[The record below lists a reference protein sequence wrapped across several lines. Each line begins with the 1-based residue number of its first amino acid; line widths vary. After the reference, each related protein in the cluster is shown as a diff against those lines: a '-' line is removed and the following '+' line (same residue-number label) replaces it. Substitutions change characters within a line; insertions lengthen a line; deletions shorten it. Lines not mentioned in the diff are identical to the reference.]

1 MHIEILI
8 KKVRNEKN
16 ATLTTIS
23 RKSGVSI
30 SHLSDIENERKNE
43 SSLPDL
49 SCGFK
54 SRLPSKPLLLL
65 LHHSPCSLSYSH
77 TASKT

>member
-30 SHLSDIENERKNE
+30 SHLSDIENERK
-43 SSLPDL
+43 SPSLL
-49 SCGFK
+49 VMVKIAK
-54 SRLPSKPLLLL
+54 SLNVPITELYKVRW
-65 LHHSPCSLSYSH
+65 
-77 TASKT
+77 